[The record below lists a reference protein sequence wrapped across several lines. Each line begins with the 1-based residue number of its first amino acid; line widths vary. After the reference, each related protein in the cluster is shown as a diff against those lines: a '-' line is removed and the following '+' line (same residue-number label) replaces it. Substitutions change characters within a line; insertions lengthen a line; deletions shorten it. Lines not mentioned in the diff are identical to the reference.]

1 MTDAG
6 RRLRVASDALL
17 LDLEALAGLEEEKR
31 VLEPEDPRRV
41 ELSEKI
47 QALAEQLLDASATQ
61 RSLTIAIHDD
71 PATAAHTA
79 PIEETPRSTA
89 SILESWREA
98 ERQLAAAEP
107 GSVDAEVAA
116 DMVDRF
122 REEYRRAYQ
131 QREGRG

>member
-41 ELSEKI
+41 ELAEKI

-89 SILESWREA
+89 AILESWREA

-116 DMVDRF
+116 DLVDRF

>member
-41 ELSEKI
+41 ELAEKI

-79 PIEETPRSTA
+79 AIEETPRSTA
-89 SILESWREA
+89 AILESWRKA

>member
-1 MTDAG
+1 
-6 RRLRVASDALL
+6 VASDALL